1 MAAAIRASCV
11 CNPKESSMIAYAI
24 RRVLIAIPTLFIVLT
39 ITFVLI
45 RIAPGDPA
53 QVRLG
58 DYASK
63 ESVEA
68 LRAQMGL
75 DKPVWVQYL
84 DTLKGLVQGD
94 FGRSMVNGRPIS
106 KDLTRSLPYTLEL
119 TLVGIIF
126 GALVGV
132 PTGVYTALKRN
143 TLADYLGRTLSL
155 GGLSFP
161 TFYLGILLML
171 ALAIKIPVFPVVGGG
186 DLHNLAENLYHLF
199 LPGLTLGLIM
209 TAYVTRMTRS
219 SVLNILNED
228 YVRTARAKGL
238 AERKV
243 IYKHLLRNALLPITA
258 LIGVYAIVLIGG
270 SVMVEIVFSRPGL
283 GKMMIGALKQ
293 RDYTT
298 LQAVMITFTS
308 FVVLINLL
316 TDLMY
321 GLIDPRVRFK

>member
-1 MAAAIRASCV
+1 MF
-11 CNPKESSMIAYAI
+11 AYTL
-24 RRVLIAIPTLFIVLT
+24 RRVLIAIPTLLVVLT

-45 RIAPGDPA
+45 RVAPGDPA
-53 QVRLG
+53 EVRLG

-63 ESVEA
+63 EAVDA
-68 LRAQMGL
+68 LRAEMGL
-75 DKPVWVQYL
+75 NRPIWIQYL
-84 DTLKGLVQGD
+84 GTLKGLLQGD
-94 FGRSMVNGRPIS
+94 FGRSMVNGRPIAI
-106 KDLTRSLPYTLEL
+106 DLVRSLPYTLEL
-119 TLVGIIF
+119 TLAGIIF
-126 GALVGV
+126 GALLGI

-143 TLADYLGRTLSL
+143 TVADYLGRTLSL

-171 ALAIKIPVFPVVGGG
+171 VFAIKIPIFPVVGGG
-186 DLHNLAENLYHLF
+186 SLDDLSKNLYHLF

-258 LIGVYAIVLIGG
+258 LIGVYAIVMIGG

-283 GKMMIGALKQ
+283 GRMMIGALKQ

-298 LQAVMITFTS
+298 LQAVMVTFTM

-321 GLIDPRVRFK
+321 GLIDPRVRYK

>member
-1 MAAAIRASCV
+1 
-11 CNPKESSMIAYAI
+11 MIGYTI
-24 RRVLIAIPTLFIVLT
+24 RRILIAIPTLLIVLT

-53 QVRLG
+53 EVRLG

-63 ESVEA
+63 EAVEA
-68 LRAQMGL
+68 LRAEMGL
-75 DKPVWVQYL
+75 NKPIWVQYL
-84 DTLKGLVQGD
+84 DALKGLVQGD

-106 KDLTRSLPYTLEL
+106 RDLTRSLPYTLEL
-119 TLVGIIF
+119 TLAGIIF
-126 GALVGV
+126 GALLGIL
-132 PTGVYTALKRN
+132 TGVYTALKRN
-143 TLADYLGRTLSL
+143 TLADYIGRTLSL

-171 ALAIKIPVFPVVGGG
+171 LFAIKIPIFPVVGGG
-186 DLHNLAENLYHLF
+186 DLDNLAKNLYHLF

-283 GKMMIGALKQ
+283 GRMMIGALKQ

-321 GLIDPRVRFK
+321 GFIDPRVRLK

>member
-1 MAAAIRASCV
+1 MMA
-11 CNPKESSMIAYAI
+11 YTL
-24 RRVLIAIPTLFIVLT
+24 RRILIAIPTLLIVLT

-53 QVRLG
+53 EVRLG

-63 ESVEA
+63 EAVDA
-68 LRAQMGL
+68 LRVEMGL
-75 DKPVWVQYL
+75 NKPIWIQYL
-84 DTLKGLVQGD
+84 DTMKGLLQGD
-94 FGRSMVNGRPIS
+94 FGRSMVNGRPIAA
-106 KDLTRSLPYTLEL
+106 DLVRSLPYTVEL

-126 GALVGV
+126 GALLGI

-171 ALAIKIPVFPVVGGG
+171 VFAIKIPIFPVVGGG
-186 DLHNLAENLYHLF
+186 PLDDFAKNLYHLF

-209 TAYVTRMTRS
+209 TAYVTRMARS

-258 LIGVYAIVLIGG
+258 LIGVYAIVMIGG

-283 GKMMIGALKQ
+283 GRMMIGALKQ

-298 LQAVMITFTS
+298 LQAVMVTFTM

-321 GLIDPRVRFK
+321 GLIDPRVRYK

>member
-1 MAAAIRASCV
+1 
-11 CNPKESSMIAYAI
+11 MIGYTI
-24 RRVLIAIPTLFIVLT
+24 RRILIAIPTLLIVLT

-53 QVRLG
+53 EVRLG

-63 ESVEA
+63 EAVEA
-68 LRAQMGL
+68 LRAEMGL
-75 DKPVWVQYL
+75 NKPIWIQYL
-84 DTLKGLVQGD
+84 DALKGLLQGD

-106 KDLTRSLPYTLEL
+106 RDLTRSLPYTLEL

-126 GALVGV
+126 GALLGI

-143 TLADYLGRTLSL
+143 TLADYIGRTLSL

-171 ALAIKIPVFPVVGGG
+171 LFAIKIPIFPVVGGG
-186 DLHNLAENLYHLF
+186 DLDNLAKNLYHLF

-283 GKMMIGALKQ
+283 GRMMIGALKQ

-321 GLIDPRVRFK
+321 GFIDPRVRLK

>member
-1 MAAAIRASCV
+1 
-11 CNPKESSMIAYAI
+11 MIPYII
-24 RRVLIAIPTLFIVLT
+24 RRVLIAIPTLLIVLT

-53 QVRLG
+53 EVRLG

-63 ESVEA
+63 EAVEA
-68 LRAQMGL
+68 LRREMGL
-75 DKPVWVQYL
+75 NRPIWIQYL
-84 DTLKGLVQGD
+84 DTLKGLLQGD

-106 KDLTRSLPYTLEL
+106 KDLKRCLPYTLEL

-126 GALVGV
+126 GAVFGI

-143 TLADYLGRTLSL
+143 TLADYIGRTLSL

-171 ALAIKIPVFPVVGGG
+171 AFAIKIPIFPVVGGG
-186 DLHNLAENLYHLF
+186 DLSNLAENLYHLF

-238 AERKV
+238 TERKV
-243 IYKHLLRNALLPITA
+243 IYIHLLRNALLTITA
-258 LIGVYAIVLIGG
+258 LIGIYAIVLIGG

-308 FVVLINLL
+308 FVVLINLI
-316 TDLMY
+316 TDLTY
-321 GLIDPRVRFK
+321 GFIDPRVRYK

>member
-1 MAAAIRASCV
+1 
-11 CNPKESSMIAYAI
+11 MIAFAI
-24 RRVLIAIPTLFIVLT
+24 KRVLIAIPTLLVVLT

-53 QVRLG
+53 EVRLG

-63 ESVEA
+63 EAVEA

-75 DKPVWVQYL
+75 NKPIGIQYL
-84 DTLKGLVQGD
+84 DTLKGLLRGD

-106 KDLTRSLPYTLEL
+106 TDLTRSLPYTLEL

-126 GALVGV
+126 GALLGI

-143 TLADYLGRTLSL
+143 TLADYIGRTLSL

-171 ALAIKIPVFPVVGGG
+171 AFAIKIPIFPVVGGG
-186 DLHNLAENLYHLF
+186 DLSNLAENLYHLF

-238 AERKV
+238 TERKV
-243 IYKHLLRNALLPITA
+243 IYIHLLRNALLTITA
-258 LIGVYAIVLIGG
+258 LIGIYAIVLIGG

-308 FVVLINLL
+308 FVVLINLI
-316 TDLMY
+316 TDLTY
-321 GLIDPRVRFK
+321 GFIDPRVRYK

>member
-1 MAAAIRASCV
+1 
-11 CNPKESSMIAYAI
+11 MISYTI
-24 RRVLIAIPTLFIVLT
+24 RRALIAIPTLLIVLT

-53 QVRLG
+53 EVRLG

-63 ESVEA
+63 EAVEA
-68 LRAQMGL
+68 LRSEMGL
-75 DKPVWVQYL
+75 NKPIWIQYL
-84 DTLKGLVQGD
+84 ETLKGLLQGD

-106 KDLTRSLPYTLEL
+106 NDLMRSIPYTLEL

-126 GALVGV
+126 GAVFGI
-132 PTGVYTALKRN
+132 PTGVYTAVKRN
-143 TLADYLGRTLSL
+143 TLADYIGRTLSL

-171 ALAIKIPVFPVVGGG
+171 VFAIKIPIFPVVGGG
-186 DLHNLAENLYHLF
+186 DLRNLGENLYHLF

-243 IYKHLLRNALLPITA
+243 IYIHLLRNALLPITA
-258 LIGVYAIVLIGG
+258 LIGIYAIVLIGG

-308 FVVLINLL
+308 FVVLINLV

-321 GLIDPRVRFK
+321 GLIDPRVRYK

>member
-1 MAAAIRASCV
+1 
-11 CNPKESSMIAYAI
+11 MIGYTI
-24 RRVLIAIPTLFIVLT
+24 RRILIAIPTLLIVLT

-53 QVRLG
+53 EVRLG

-63 ESVEA
+63 EAVEA
-68 LRAQMGL
+68 LRAEMGL
-75 DKPVWVQYL
+75 NKPIWVQYL
-84 DTLKGLVQGD
+84 DALKGLVQGD

-106 KDLTRSLPYTLEL
+106 RDLTRSLPYTLEL
-119 TLVGIIF
+119 TLAGIIF
-126 GALVGV
+126 GALLGI

-143 TLADYLGRTLSL
+143 TLADYIGRTLSL

-171 ALAIKIPVFPVVGGG
+171 LFAIKIPIFPVVVGG
-186 DLHNLAENLYHLF
+186 DLDNLGKNLYHLF

-283 GKMMIGALKQ
+283 GRMMIGALKQ

-321 GLIDPRVRFK
+321 GFIDPRVRLK

>member
-1 MAAAIRASCV
+1 
-11 CNPKESSMIAYAI
+11 MIPYII
-24 RRVLIAIPTLFIVLT
+24 RRVLIAIPTLLIVLT

-53 QVRLG
+53 EVRLG

-63 ESVEA
+63 EAVEA
-68 LRAQMGL
+68 LRREMGL
-75 DKPVWVQYL
+75 NRPIWIQYL
-84 DTLKGLVQGD
+84 DTLKGLLQGD

-106 KDLTRSLPYTLEL
+106 KDLKRCLPYTLEL

-126 GALVGV
+126 GAVFGI

-143 TLADYLGRTLSL
+143 TLADYIGRTLSL

-171 ALAIKIPVFPVVGGG
+171 AFAIKIPIFPVVGGG
-186 DLHNLAENLYHLF
+186 DLSNLGNNLYHLF

-238 AERKV
+238 TERKV
-243 IYKHLLRNALLPITA
+243 IYIHLLRNALLTITA
-258 LIGVYAIVLIGG
+258 LIGIYAIVLIGG

-308 FVVLINLL
+308 FVVLINLI
-316 TDLMY
+316 TDLTY
-321 GLIDPRVRFK
+321 GFIDPRVRYK

>member
-1 MAAAIRASCV
+1 
-11 CNPKESSMIAYAI
+11 MIGYTI
-24 RRVLIAIPTLFIVLT
+24 RRILIAIPTLLVVLT

-53 QVRLG
+53 EVRLG

-63 ESVEA
+63 EAVEA
-68 LRAQMGL
+68 LRAEMGL
-75 DKPVWVQYL
+75 NKPIWVQYL
-84 DTLKGLVQGD
+84 DALKGLVQGD

-106 KDLTRSLPYTLEL
+106 RDLIRSLPYTLEL
-119 TLVGIIF
+119 TLAGIIF
-126 GALVGV
+126 GALLGI

-143 TLADYLGRTLSL
+143 TLADYIGRTLSL

-171 ALAIKIPVFPVVGGG
+171 LFAIKIPIFPVVGGG
-186 DLHNLAENLYHLF
+186 DLDNLAKNLYHLF

-283 GKMMIGALKQ
+283 GRMMIGALKQ

-321 GLIDPRVRFK
+321 GFIDPRVRLK